1 MSSPTPKPKGVNMR
15 DLKKRMGQ
23 DHESSKEK
31 IKHIRFPLPDLT
43 GPEGNAFA
51 LLKKSEQLMKDEGIQ
66 DFLFSEFQSEAMSGG
81 TYEHVL
87 VTIRKWFTIT
97 VPTVTYAPLEDDDPL
112 PLPNSRRT
120 EVVEAEQP

>member
-1 MSSPTPKPKGVNMR
+1 MSTPSPKPKGVNMR

-31 IKHIRFPLPDLT
+31 IKHIRFPLPDLN

-51 LLKKSEQLMKDEGIQ
+51 LMKKAEQLMENEGIQ
-66 DFLFSEFQSEAMSGG
+66 EFLYSEFQSEAMKVG

-87 VTIRKWFTIT
+87 ATIRKWFTLT
-97 VPTVTYAPLEDDDPL
+97 VPTVTYAPLDDDDPL
-112 PLPNSRRT
+112 PLPNSRKT
-120 EVVEAEQP
+120 EVVGETPA